1 MQTNTRNAETGT
13 AQASRLSTI
22 TRYYVRSF
30 DSDGKWRKHRLGEF
44 ETLAEAENYLDECI
58 RGNGVMALE
67 QPQKATFQIVKSIA
81 EREVLK
87 TWEGMLR

>member
-1 MQTNTRNAETGT
+1 MQNTTNTAETGT
-13 AQASRLSTI
+13 AQASRLSTL
-22 TRYYVRSF
+22 TRYYIRSI

-44 ETLAEAENYLDECI
+44 ETLTEAENYLNECI

-67 QPQKATFQIVKSIA
+67 HPIKVKFQIIKSVA